1 MSNKHVPSVQERS
14 MGDPSRPDDRRVQ
27 RTRGLLLEALAKL
40 ISERGYER
48 LTIQTIL
55 DEANIGRATFYA
67 HFESKDALLEASLG
81 NLRAWLV
88 HQASLRQHEPLG
100 LTLPLFEHLKSHS
113 AIYHMSVGRR
123 GEVTV
128 GRQFRVMLR
137 ALIREEVMRSSV
149 ASGGEEAV
157 RMTTEFLVGSLW
169 STVVWW
175 MKSGQ
180 LVPAEEMDRRYR
192 GMVLR
197 GIGFGER

>member
-1 MSNKHVPSVQERS
+1 MEDSSRS
-14 MGDPSRPDDRRVQ
+14 EDRRVQ
-27 RTRGLLLEALAKL
+27 RTRGLLLQALARL
-40 ISERGYER
+40 ISQRGYER
-48 LTIQTIL
+48 LTIQQIL

-67 HFESKDALLEASLG
+67 HFDSKDALLEASLG

-88 HQASLRQHEPLG
+88 HEASTRGGESLA

-128 GRQFRVMLR
+128 GKQFRVMLR
-137 ALIREEVMRSSV
+137 ALIREDVMRSSV
-149 ASGGEEAV
+149 ALRGDDAV

-175 MKSGQ
+175 MKGGQ
-180 LVPAEEMDRRYR
+180 VVPAEEMDRRYR
-192 GMVLR
+192 GMVFR
-197 GIGFGER
+197 GIEWSVG